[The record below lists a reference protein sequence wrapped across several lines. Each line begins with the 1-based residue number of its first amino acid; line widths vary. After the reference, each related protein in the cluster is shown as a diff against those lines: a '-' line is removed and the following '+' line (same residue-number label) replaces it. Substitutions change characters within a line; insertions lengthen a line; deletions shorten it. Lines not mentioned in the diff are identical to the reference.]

1 MNDREDQYETAG
13 DDSRQLDDSVIKRRS
28 PARTRRNED
37 LREDLEVPEAAGLED
52 KADVPSVTYSPI
64 RHFIRRDVFSGDR
77 TAAMRGGM
85 KRTGLLYDPFEFEK
99 EQEAKKFEVHNANGS
114 FACPVKC
121 DVCLRQ
127 LETKYSKQNYDIVH

>member
-13 DDSRQLDDSVIKRRS
+13 EDSMDLRDSGLKGRS
-28 PARTRRNED
+28 PAATRAKED
-37 LREDLEVPEAAGLED
+37 LREDLEVPGAEAED

-64 RHFIRRDVFSGDR
+64 RHFIRRDAFSGDR
-77 TAAMRGGM
+77 TAAMRGTF
-85 KRTGLLYDPFEFEK
+85 KRTSLFYDPFEFEK
-99 EQEAKKFEVHNANGS
+99 EQEVKKFEVHNANGS

-127 LETKYSKQNYDIVH
+127 LETKYSKLDYDMIH